1 MKCNYCGNDFNGGN
15 FCPNCGA
22 KAPAPQSTPQQNYQP
37 SAPQFPQS
45 NQYQNQ
51 YQNPNNYGAP
61 VAMVQNRSIATCIIL
76 TIITCGIYGI
86 FWFIS
91 LTDDT
96 RTLSNDVTSA
106 SGGTAFLYS
115 LVTCGIYGF
124 YWAYKQ
130 GERIDAARQA
140 RGLAPSNQ
148 GALYLILFIFGLG
161 IIGYALMQ
169 NEINQMAN
177 A

>member
-1 MKCNYCGNDFNGGN
+1 MKCIYCGKEFFGGN

-22 KAPAPQSTPQQNYQP
+22 AAQNNQPPVPQPKPQ
-37 SAPQFPQS
+37 

-51 YQNPNNYGAP
+51 YQNPNLNPYGASS
-61 VAMVQNRSIATCIIL
+61 MVQQRSIATCIIL
-76 TIITCGIYGI
+76 SIITCGIYGI

-96 RTLSNDVTSA
+96 RNLSQDFTGA
-106 SGGTAFLYS
+106 SGGTAFLYT
-115 LVTCGIYGF
+115 LITCGIYGI

-130 GERIDAARQA
+130 GTRLDAARTA
-140 RGLAPSNQ
+140 RGLAPTNQ
-148 GALYLILFIFGLG
+148 GTVYLILSIFGLG

-169 NEINQMAN
+169 NEINKLA
-177 A
+177 